1 MPAKSHRM
9 EKVNELMRQQV
20 AEIIER
26 ELEFGKGA
34 LVTVLAAE
42 TSRDLLNSKIIV
54 SVLPEKKSA
63 PALEILKKNIYDIQQ
78 ILNRRLNMR
87 PVPKIRFEISRQ
99 VAEADRIEKLLEKV
113 KK

>member
-1 MPAKSHRM
+1 MSHRL
-9 EKVNELMRQQV
+9 EKVNELIRQQI

-26 ELEFGKGA
+26 EMEFGKDV

-42 TSRDLLNSKIIV
+42 TSRDLLNSRIII
-54 SVLPEKKSA
+54 SVFPENKSKA
-63 PALEILKKNIYDIQQ
+63 TLEILKKNIYDIQQ

-87 PVPKIRFEISRQ
+87 PVPKINFIISKQ
-99 VAEADRIEKLLEKV
+99 IAEADRIEKLIEET